1 MNRSEFD
8 AELARLQR
16 EFGAAEQNLGSFRSE
31 RCTGSVHC
39 MFCKGCRNCYRCTH
53 CEDCEATTGSGH
65 CLRCVGCHDCSHCED
80 AVGCTHSA
88 YLLRCSF
95 CTDCNYCFGCVGLAK
110 KEFHILNQPYARSE
124 YFALLKSLRGDSPV
138 ERARNASA
146 RASVDAVIQLR
157 HMHDGRYVRIISR
170 KNPGRVLSNSRGECR
185 QAKPAIAM
193 RVRFWGVRGSLPVPG
208 ARTERYG
215 GNTSCVEVT
224 SASGTRIIIDGG
236 TGIRR
241 LGKELMRAE
250 FESGKGQAHILV
262 SHTHWD
268 HIQGLPFFSPF
279 YRGGNRLF
287 VYARQRDDQNLRSVF
302 ASQADAPFFPVSFD
316 RTRASVAFRELHDGA
331 KFEIEDMQVST
342 TRLNH
347 PHVATAYA
355 IAPMARAWPTSPTRR
370 PFPTSCLVRN
380 FFRDRP
386 CSTPS

>member
-1 MNRSEFD
+1 
-8 AELARLQR
+8 
-16 EFGAAEQNLGSFRSE
+16 
-31 RCTGSVHC
+31 
-39 MFCKGCRNCYRCTH
+39 
-53 CEDCEATTGSGH
+53 
-65 CLRCVGCHDCSHCED
+65 
-80 AVGCTHSA
+80 
-88 YLLRCSF
+88 
-95 CTDCNYCFGCVGLAK
+95 
-110 KEFHILNQPYARSE
+110 
-124 YFALLKSLRGDSPV
+124 
-138 ERARNASA
+138 
-146 RASVDAVIQLR
+146 
-157 HMHDGRYVRIISR
+157 
-170 KNPGRVLSNSRGECR
+170 
-185 QAKPAIAM
+185 M

-241 LGKELMRAE
+241 LGKELMRTE

-279 YRGGNRLF
+279 YREGNRMF

-316 RTRASVAFRELHDGA
+316 RTRASVSFRELHDGA
-331 KFEIEDMQVST
+331 KFEIEDMQVTT

-355 IAPMARAWPTSPTRR
+355 IAADGARVAYISDTAPFSDILFGQEFLSGPPLPHAQLSKTDKTKLKSMAAAVVRLCEGADLVIYDTMYTADEYRQFPHYGHSRPSDAITVCQNAEAKTLALFHHAPDRSDAEVDTMLDGARAQAVVYAPKLEIVAA
-370 PFPTSCLVRN
+370 FEGL
-380 FFRDRP
+380 DLLLGKA
-386 CSTPS
+386 

>member
-1 MNRSEFD
+1 
-8 AELARLQR
+8 
-16 EFGAAEQNLGSFRSE
+16 
-31 RCTGSVHC
+31 
-39 MFCKGCRNCYRCTH
+39 
-53 CEDCEATTGSGH
+53 
-65 CLRCVGCHDCSHCED
+65 
-80 AVGCTHSA
+80 
-88 YLLRCSF
+88 
-95 CTDCNYCFGCVGLAK
+95 
-110 KEFHILNQPYARSE
+110 
-124 YFALLKSLRGDSPV
+124 
-138 ERARNASA
+138 
-146 RASVDAVIQLR
+146 
-157 HMHDGRYVRIISR
+157 
-170 KNPGRVLSNSRGECR
+170 
-185 QAKPAIAM
+185 M

-241 LGKELMRAE
+241 LGKELMRTE

-279 YRGGNRLF
+279 YRDGNRMF

-316 RTRASVAFRELHDGA
+316 RTRASVSFRELHDGA
-331 KFEIEDMQVST
+331 KFEIEDMRVST

-355 IAPMARAWPTSPTRR
+355 IAADGARVAYISDTAPFSDILFGQEFLSGPPLPHAQLSKTDKTKLKSMAAAVVRLCEGADLVIYDTMYTADEYRQFPHYGHSRPSDAITVCQNAGAKMLALFHHAPDRSDAEVDTMLDGARAQAVVYAPKLEIVAA
-370 PFPTSCLVRN
+370 FEGL
-380 FFRDRP
+380 DLLLGKA
-386 CSTPS
+386 

>member
-1 MNRSEFD
+1 
-8 AELARLQR
+8 
-16 EFGAAEQNLGSFRSE
+16 
-31 RCTGSVHC
+31 
-39 MFCKGCRNCYRCTH
+39 
-53 CEDCEATTGSGH
+53 
-65 CLRCVGCHDCSHCED
+65 
-80 AVGCTHSA
+80 
-88 YLLRCSF
+88 
-95 CTDCNYCFGCVGLAK
+95 
-110 KEFHILNQPYARSE
+110 
-124 YFALLKSLRGDSPV
+124 
-138 ERARNASA
+138 
-146 RASVDAVIQLR
+146 
-157 HMHDGRYVRIISR
+157 
-170 KNPGRVLSNSRGECR
+170 
-185 QAKPAIAM
+185 M

-241 LGKELMRAE
+241 LGKELMRTE

-279 YRGGNRLF
+279 YREGNRLF

-316 RTRASVAFRELHDGA
+316 RTRASVSFRELHDGA

-355 IAPMARAWPTSPTRR
+355 IAADGARVAYISDTAPFSDILFGQEFLSGPPLPRTQLSKTDKTKLKSMAAAVVRLCEGADLVIYDTMYTADEYRQFPHYGHSR
-370 PFPTSCLVRN
+370 PSDAITVCQAAGAKRLALFHHAP
-380 FFRDRP
+380 DRSDAEVDTMLDDARSQALTHAP
-386 CSTPS
+386 KLEIVAAFEGLDLLLGKA

>member
-1 MNRSEFD
+1 
-8 AELARLQR
+8 
-16 EFGAAEQNLGSFRSE
+16 
-31 RCTGSVHC
+31 
-39 MFCKGCRNCYRCTH
+39 
-53 CEDCEATTGSGH
+53 
-65 CLRCVGCHDCSHCED
+65 
-80 AVGCTHSA
+80 
-88 YLLRCSF
+88 
-95 CTDCNYCFGCVGLAK
+95 
-110 KEFHILNQPYARSE
+110 
-124 YFALLKSLRGDSPV
+124 
-138 ERARNASA
+138 
-146 RASVDAVIQLR
+146 
-157 HMHDGRYVRIISR
+157 
-170 KNPGRVLSNSRGECR
+170 
-185 QAKPAIAM
+185 M

-241 LGKELMRAE
+241 LGKELMRTE

-279 YRGGNRLF
+279 YREGNRMF

-316 RTRASVAFRELHDGA
+316 RTRASVSFRELHDGA

-355 IAPMARAWPTSPTRR
+355 IVADGARVAYISDTAPFSDILFGQEFLSGPPLSHAQLSKTDKAKLKSMAAAVVRLCEGADLVIYDTMYTADEYRQFPHYGHSRPSDAITVCQNAGAKMLALFHHAPDRSDAEVDTMLDGARAQAFVHAPKLEIVAA
-370 PFPTSCLVRN
+370 FEGL
-380 FFRDRP
+380 DLLLGKA
-386 CSTPS
+386 